1 MPHLHVNV
9 ILYIN
14 HSGLPGAAVRE
25 LTSRVNVPALYGFYR
40 FVRADHVNFW
50 TEQMFMPVR
59 ILVADDHEVVR
70 QGIRTILSTRP
81 DWEICGEAVNGQEA
95 IKLAEE
101 LRPDAIIMD
110 ITMPVMS
117 GLEATRQ
124 ITKDKSSAPILI
136 FTMHE
141 SRSLADSV
149 RETGARGFVFKSRAA
164 HDLIN
169 ALEVLLRN
177 GTYFGASG
185 DKQNP
190 PANSETNRGISFLRA
205 LDFFKALVLV
215 RDTP

>member
-1 MPHLHVNV
+1 
-9 ILYIN
+9 
-14 HSGLPGAAVRE
+14 
-25 LTSRVNVPALYGFYR
+25 
-40 FVRADHVNFW
+40 
-50 TEQMFMPVR
+50 MPVR

-70 QGIRTILSTRP
+70 QGIRTILSARP

-117 GLEATRQ
+117 GLEAARQ
-124 ITKDKSSAPILI
+124 ITKNKNSAPILI

-141 SRSLADSV
+141 SRTLADSV

-169 ALEVLLRN
+169 ALDILLRN
-177 GTYFGASG
+177 ETYFG
-185 DKQNP
+185 P
-190 PANSETNRGISFLRA
+190 NSEKQSSPPKDNNNRGISFLRA
-205 LDFFKALVLV
+205 LDFSKGPAFVINLPLKIV
-215 RDTP
+215 RAS